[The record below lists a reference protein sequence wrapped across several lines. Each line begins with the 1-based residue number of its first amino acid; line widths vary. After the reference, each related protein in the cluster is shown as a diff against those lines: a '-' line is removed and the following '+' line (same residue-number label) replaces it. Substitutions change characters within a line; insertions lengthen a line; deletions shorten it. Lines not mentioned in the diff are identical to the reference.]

1 MVLGAEGAR
10 VERREKHIP
19 RKKITE
25 KCWQNMLHYKTIP
38 P

>member
-1 MVLGAEGAR
+1 MVLGAEWLR
-10 VERREKHIP
+10 VQRREKHIP

-25 KCWQNMLHYKTIP
+25 KCWQNMLHNKTIP